1 MGERIG
7 GKRRKWARGQ
17 REEKGEEVIRGNNK
31 GNKEKRWAR
40 KKRRKVVKQ
49 DLRKGTNE
57 SKISSMTNHNGF
69 SSLAIIKLGP
79 FVPTHNQ

>member
-7 GKRRKWARGQ
+7 GKRRKCARGQ

-31 GNKEKRWAR
+31 SEGNKEKRWAR

-57 SKISSMTNHNGF
+57 SKSHQS
-69 SSLAIIKLGP
+69 
-79 FVPTHNQ
+79 